1 MSSARVMRQV
11 ALVGLAV
18 LSSGLFLAC
27 GGSEPQA
34 ESPADVSAPAAAPEA
49 KSAEKPA
56 EAAEEAQVTGMP
68 EKCSGKGSV
77 CLPEAKWVR
86 KLCNGVYPNVALAMF
101 RGGTPWTRGY
111 VTRKTKAWNAS
122 GGASAGDEWVA
133 FDEEVILLYERVA
146 DTGGMQ
152 VSGAGGGYDALR
164 WDGSCITLSTEEV
177 TTQKAPSPKHGRIDW
192 RYIEEPMQ
200 EALRKDEK
208 VSNAYRD
215 RRKECKGAFSGEVSD
230 KCVKADNALTAAIV
244 TSVRDGIE
252 LPAPEKL
259 P

>member
-1 MSSARVMRQV
+1 MRQV
-11 ALVGLAV
+11 ALVGLALV
-18 LSSGLFLAC
+18 SSSVFAAC
-27 GGSEPQA
+27 GGSKPKA
-34 ESPADVSAPAAAPEA
+34 ESPADAPAPAETASSA

-56 EAAEEAQVTGMP
+56 EPAAEETTGMP

-77 CLPEAKWVR
+77 CLPDAKWVR
-86 KLCNGVYPNVALAMF
+86 RLCNGVYPNVALTMF

-133 FDEEVILLYERVA
+133 FDEEVILLYERVS

-177 TTQKAPSPKHGRIDW
+177 TTQKAPSPKHGHIDW
-192 RYIEEPMQ
+192 RYIEEPIQ
-200 EALRKDEK
+200 DALRKDEK
-208 VSNAYRD
+208 VSNAFRD

-230 KCVKADNALTAAIV
+230 KCVKADAALTSAIV
-244 TSVRDGIE
+244 DSVRGGIE
-252 LPAPEKL
+252 LPKPEKL